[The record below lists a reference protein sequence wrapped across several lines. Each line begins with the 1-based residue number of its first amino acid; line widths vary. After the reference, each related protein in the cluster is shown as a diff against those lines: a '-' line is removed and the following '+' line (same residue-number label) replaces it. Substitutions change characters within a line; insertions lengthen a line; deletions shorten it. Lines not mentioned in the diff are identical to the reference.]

1 MHQLERKIL
10 RLSTIVLFLSL
21 LVVYAL
27 FYQVKWS
34 QLLNKSESNNDKLTT
49 RIYVQD
55 GNDKKLVWALNESGI
70 KQNSSWLV
78 KNNILTGSVITWNSK
93 PVTWNV
99 QNKKDDIKISNEI
112 KYLSW
117 TQLFYGILESIEQ
130 LWIAYKY
137 ALEDKKWIYYIY
149 LWDFKSDVASIAR
162 KLWWNIYT
170 INTEQEILKN
180 QLFGDKVTFINLPE
194 YKNRIVLIL
203 IYIGKEAWLLQVDY
217 KLYHKS
223 KTYLQSLFID

>member
-10 RLSTIVLFLSL
+10 RLSIIVLFLSL

-27 FYQVKWS
+27 FYQVKWT
-34 QLLNKSESNNDKLTT
+34 KITNNVWSYNDDNLTK
-49 RIYVQD
+49 IYVKSGD
-55 GNDKKLVWALNESGI
+55 DKKLVGSISLN
-70 KQNSSWLV
+70 K
-78 KNNILTGSVITWNSK
+78 TGSLDTELLRNDDIINKSITGNWKTITWNDLVK
-93 PVTWNV
+93 IVN
-99 QNKKDDIKISNEI
+99 NKQSIEI

-117 TQLFYGILESIEQ
+117 TQLFYWVLESIEK
-130 LWIAYKY
+130 LWIPYKY
-137 ALEDKKWIYYIY
+137 ILQDNKWIYYAY
-149 LWDFKSDVASIAR
+149 LGDFNYDIVNIAR

-180 QLFGDKVTFINLPE
+180 QLFWNKVMFINLAE
-194 YKNRIVLIL
+194 YKNKKVLML
-203 IYIGKEAWLLQVDY
+203 VYIWKEARLIQVDY